1 MLIQHNL
8 AEDDCLDVQFIALR
22 SAGEAPKAMI
32 ASAANRFIM
41 MPDTRSHLL
50 TFLEP
55 SDVARLARVHS
66 SFLPDVACVLYR
78 SISLENLLRAEY
90 RNNVRHC
97 IHYHHW
103 TGSTRL
109 MSR

>member
-41 MPDTRSHLL
+41 MPDTRTVRCRTFSAGTLKLL
-50 TFLEP
+50 
-55 SDVARLARVHS
+55 AGRRLCLIPVDITRE
-66 SFLPDVACVLYR
+66 
-78 SISLENLLRAEY
+78 SL
-90 RNNVRHC
+90 
-97 IHYHHW
+97 
-103 TGSTRL
+103 TGGI
-109 MSR
+109 